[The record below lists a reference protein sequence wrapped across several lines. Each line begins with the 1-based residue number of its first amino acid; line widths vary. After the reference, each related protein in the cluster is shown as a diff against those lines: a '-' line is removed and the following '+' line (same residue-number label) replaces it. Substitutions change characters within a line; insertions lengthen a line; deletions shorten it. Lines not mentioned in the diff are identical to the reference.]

1 MIAAL
6 VNLTPGVGRTML
18 AVNLAGEL
26 ALQGR
31 RVVLLDVDGV
41 SGTGDWIARRRANG
55 MPALFASATIVGTEL
70 RDGLG
75 GFAASF
81 DHVLLDTPSRSPA
94 VLRAVLP
101 AAETVLIPTSPNRAS
116 LGRCAAT
123 MQLVIEA
130 LAGKPA
136 FTASLVL
143 TSVPDGLQVEPGSE
157 ATVLG
162 LRLPVSAAV
171 IRHQH
176 AFADS
181 MDTGLLVPELEMVG
195 QAEADIRHLVSETFG
210 LATAP
215 VTG

>member
-55 MPALFASATIVGTEL
+55 MPLLFDSATIAGTQL
-70 RDGLG
+70 RHGLG

-81 DHVLLDTPSRSPA
+81 NHVVIDTPSRSPA

-101 AAETVLIPTSPNRAS
+101 AAETVLIPTRPDRRS
-116 LGRCAAT
+116 LGHCAAT
-123 MQLVIEA
+123 LQLVIEA

-143 TSVPDGLQVEPGSE
+143 AGAPDGLHVEPDSE
-157 ATVLG
+157 ATVMG

-171 IRHQH
+171 IRQRQ
-176 AFADS
+176 AFGDS
-181 MDTGLLVPELEMVG
+181 MDTGLLVPELEMAG

-210 LATAP
+210 LMTAP
-215 VTG
+215 ETS

>member
-6 VNLTPGVGRTML
+6 VNLMPGVGRTTL
-18 AVNLAGEL
+18 ALNLAGEL

-31 RVVLLDVDGV
+31 RVVVLDVDGV

-55 MPALFASATIVGTEL
+55 MPALFDSATIAGTQL
-70 RDGLG
+70 RHGLG

-81 DHVLLDTPSRSPA
+81 DHVLLDTLSRSPA
-94 VLRAVLP
+94 ALRSVLSVI
-101 AAETVLIPTSPNRAS
+101 ETVLIPTWPDRRS

-130 LAGKPA
+130 LAMEPA
-136 FTASLVL
+136 LTASLVL
-143 TSVPDGLQVEPGSE
+143 SKVPDGLRVEPGSE
-157 ATVLG
+157 ATVMG

-171 IRHQH
+171 IRQRRV
-176 AFADS
+176 FADS
-181 MDTGLLVPELEMVG
+181 MDTGLLVPELEMAG
-195 QAEADIRHLVSETFG
+195 QAEADIRHLVSEIFG
-210 LATAP
+210 LATAA

>member
-31 RVVLLDVDGV
+31 RVVVLDVDGV
-41 SGTGDWIARRRANG
+41 SGTGDWIARRRANAL
-55 MPALFASATIVGTEL
+55 PALFDSATIAGTQL
-70 RDGLG
+70 RHGLG

-81 DHVLLDTPSRSPA
+81 DHVVIDTPSRSPA
-94 VLRAVLP
+94 ALRAVLP
-101 AAETVLIPTSPNRAS
+101 AAETALIPIQADRTS

-130 LAGKPA
+130 LAMEPA
-136 FTASLVL
+136 PTASLVL
-143 TSVPDGLQVEPGSE
+143 SKVPDGLWVKPGSE

-171 IRHQH
+171 IRHRQ

-181 MDTGLLVPELEMVG
+181 MDTGLLVPELEMAG

-215 VTG
+215 VAD

>member
-55 MPALFASATIVGTEL
+55 MPLLFDSATIAGTEL

-81 DHVLLDTPSRSPA
+81 DHVVIDTPSRSPA
-94 VLRAVLP
+94 ALRAALM
-101 AAETVLIPTSPNRAS
+101 AAETMLIPTLPDRAS
-116 LGRCAAT
+116 LGCCAAT

-130 LAGKPA
+130 LAMEPA
-136 FTASLVL
+136 LMASLVL
-143 TSVPDGLQVEPGSE
+143 TGAPDGLRVEPGSE

-171 IRHQH
+171 IRERRV
-176 AFADS
+176 FADS
-181 MDTGLLVPELEMVG
+181 MDTGLLVPELEMAG

>member
-18 AVNLAGEL
+18 SVNLAGEL

-31 RVVLLDVDGV
+31 RVVVLDVDGV

-55 MPALFASATIVGTEL
+55 LPALFDSATIAGTRL
-70 RDGLG
+70 RHGLG
-75 GFAASF
+75 GFVASF
-81 DHVLLDTPSRSPA
+81 DHVVLDTPSRSPA
-94 VLRAVLP
+94 ALRSVLTVV
-101 AAETVLIPTSPNRAS
+101 ETVLIPTRPDREA
-116 LGRCAAT
+116 LGRCTAT

-130 LAGKPA
+130 LAVVPA
-136 FTASLVL
+136 LTASLVL
-143 TSVPDGLQVEPGSE
+143 TGATDGLDFGPGSE
-157 ATVLG
+157 ATVMG

-171 IRHQH
+171 IRQRQ

-181 MDTGLLVPELEMVG
+181 MDTGLLVPELEMAG

-210 LATAP
+210 LATVP

>member
-6 VNLTPGVGRTML
+6 VNLTPGVGRTTL
-18 AVNLAGEL
+18 VVSLAGEL

-55 MPALFASATIVGTEL
+55 LPALFDSATIAGAQL
-70 RDGLG
+70 RRGLG

-81 DHVLLDTPSRSPA
+81 DHVVIDTPSRSPA
-94 VLRAVLP
+94 ALRAALL
-101 AAETVLIPTSPNRAS
+101 AAETVLIPTRPDRTS
-116 LGRCAAT
+116 LGHCAT
-123 MQLVIEA
+123 TLQLVTEA
-130 LAGKPA
+130 LVAEPVLA
-136 FTASLVL
+136 ASLVL
-143 TSVPDGLQVEPGSE
+143 SKAPDGLQVEPGSE
-157 ATVLG
+157 ATVMG

-171 IRHQH
+171 IRQRQ
-176 AFADS
+176 AFADC
-181 MDTGLLVPELEMVG
+181 MDTGLLVPELEMAG
-195 QAEADIRHLVSETFG
+195 QAEADIRHLVSEIFG

>member
-26 ALQGR
+26 ALRGR
-31 RVVLLDVDGV
+31 RVVMLDVEGV

-55 MPALFASATIVGTEL
+55 MPALFDSATIAGTQL
-70 RDGLG
+70 RYGLG

-81 DHVLLDTPSRSPA
+81 DHVVIDTPSRSPA
-94 VLRAVLP
+94 ALRSVLP
-101 AAETVLIPTSPNRAS
+101 VIETALIPIQVDRTSFW
-116 LGRCAAT
+116 RCAAT

-130 LAGKPA
+130 LAVEPA
-136 FTASLVL
+136 LTASLVL
-143 TSVPDGLQVEPGSE
+143 TGAPDGLRVEPGSE

-171 IRHQH
+171 IRQRQ
-176 AFADS
+176 AFGDS
-181 MDTGLLVPELEMVG
+181 MDTGLLVPELEMAG

-215 VTG
+215 VAG